1 MKLIKLKTLLTC
13 LFVLASFQTIAHA
26 QTTSFTYQGRLTDNA
41 AAASGAFDFEFA
53 LYDLNGN
60 PLGDPNTR
68 GDVQV
73 TNGVFTVDLDFGA
86 AAFPGAART
95 LEIRVRRGAETGD
108 YTALSPRQSM
118 TSAPYAIRALHAS
131 NTDIAINAL
140 KLGGIAANNFVQ
152 SNDSRLSDSR
162 QPSAGSG
169 NYIQNQT
176 EAAQTAANF
185 NISGTGAAN
194 NFNAQTGY
202 DIGDRR
208 VLSIGSD
215 SDRNVFVGTGA
226 GAGDNNTGTLN
237 TFAGRDAGF
246 SNTTGRFNSFF
257 GANIG
262 YANTT
267 GGFNSFFGSEAGFR
281 NTTGSSNS
289 FLGMQ
294 AGLNNTTGGGNVFV
308 GTNAGNSNTIGGGNA
323 FVGTNAGTSNTTGIG
338 NVALGDNANFGAG
351 DLTNATV
358 IGAGAT
364 VSTSNTVVL
373 GRTADTVRV
382 PGNFNLT
389 GSFTGNFTV
398 PAANVTGTLSAAQ
411 IPNLDAAKITTG
423 IFADAR
429 LSSNVATLSG
439 AQTFT
444 GAKTFT
450 GNIET
455 INTVAAKG
463 GVALFDIALQLRAAD
478 DFFHMIRY
486 LPGINGIEYRAFDDH
501 AWFNGRNDRVNMQL
515 SSDGNLRIVGD
526 YLKLSDARYKTNVQT
541 FARALE
547 TVKRLRGV
555 TFNWQ
560 PELNKT
566 SDAQVGFIAQEV
578 EAVLPSLVATG
589 KDGYKS
595 VAYANAVPV
604 LVEAVK
610 EQQAQIETQAARIEQ
625 QQKQIDELKNLLCIG
640 NPNADVCRQQ

>member
-1 MKLIKLKTLLTC
+1 MKRIKLKILLTC
-13 LFVLASFQTIAHA
+13 LFVVASFQITAHA
-26 QTTSFTYQGRLTDNA
+26 QTTSFTYQGRLTDQMV
-41 AAASGAFDFEFA
+41 AASGEFDFEFA

-60 PLGDPNTR
+60 PIGDTNTR

-86 AAFPGAART
+86 TVFSSATRS
-95 LEIRVRRGAETGD
+95 LEIRVRRGAEIGD
-108 YTALSPRQSM
+108 YTALSPRQRVR
-118 TSAPYAIRALHAS
+118 SAPYAIRALLAS
-131 NTDIAINAL
+131 NADIATNAQ
-140 KLGGIAANNFVQ
+140 KLGGAAASNFVQ
-152 SNDSRLSDSR
+152 TNDSRLSDSR

-176 EAAQTAANF
+176 AEAQTSANF

-194 NFNAQTGY
+194 NFNVQTGY
-202 DIGDRR
+202 NIGGSR
-208 VLSIGSD
+208 VLSSD
-215 SDRNVFVGTGA
+215 SDRNVFVGA
-226 GAGDNNTGTLN
+226 GAGNSNTGTFN
-237 TFAGRDAGF
+237 TFAGRDTGF

-257 GANIG
+257 GAGVG

-267 GGFNSFFGSEAGFR
+267 GGSNSFFGLEAGFR
-281 NTTGSSNS
+281 NTTGSGNL

-294 AGLNNTTGGGNVFV
+294 AGSFNTTGGGNV
-308 GTNAGNSNTIGGGNA
+308 

-358 IGAGAT
+358 VGAGAT

-398 PAANVTGTLSAAQ
+398 PAANVTGTLGTAQ

-429 LSSNVATLSG
+429 LSSNVATLTG
-439 AQTFT
+439 TQTFT

-450 GNIET
+450 GVVETTNI
-455 INTVAAKG
+455 VAAKG
-463 GVALFDIALQLRAAD
+463 GVALFDTALQMRAAD
-478 DFFHMIRY
+478 DYFHTIRY
-486 LPGINGIEYRAFDDH
+486 LSGINGIEYRAFDDH
-501 AWFNGRNDRVNMQL
+501 AWFNGRNNRVNMQL
-515 SSDGNLRIVGD
+515 SGDGNLRIVGD
-526 YLKLSDARYKTNVQT
+526 YQKFSDARFKTNVRT
-541 FARALE
+541 FADALE
-547 TVKRLRGV
+547 IVKRLRGV

-560 PELNKT
+560 PELNKGA
-566 SDAQVGFIAQEV
+566 DAQVGFIAQEV
-578 EAVLPSLVATG
+578 EAVLPSLVSTDR
-589 KDGYKS
+589 DGYKS
-595 VAYANAVPV
+595 VAYANAVPL

-610 EQQAQIETQAARIEQ
+610 EQQ
-625 QQKQIDELKNLLCIG
+625 KQIDELKRI
-640 NPNADVCRQQ
+640 VCALKSDAAICQPEERR